1 MTAGLVDVHSH
12 FVTPE
17 YVAAAQRAG
26 HQRPDGMPSWPEWNV
41 REHLDLMD
49 RNGIGRAVLSV
60 SSPGVHFGDNR
71 QARALARTMNDTA
84 AGFVTDHPD
93 RFGLFASLPLPDV
106 TGAIA
111 ELDHAFDV
119 LHADGVVLA
128 SNTAGWYLGD
138 PRLTELWQRCDERA
152 AVVFVHPTSPPNWP
166 AVAMD
171 RPRAMIEFPFDT
183 ARTIVD
189 LVLAG
194 VLVRYPRIRFVVTD
208 AGGVLPLLADRVDLF
223 RQDGLPDTA
232 TQLAGLWYDIAGTPV
247 PRQWPALAALAGT
260 GHLLYG
266 SGYCFTRPAEVT
278 KRLAAV
284 DKAVGGTWRADL
296 TANTARLLPAA
307 GRSGRRRTGRR
318 ALR

>member
-84 AGFVTDHPD
+84 AGLVADHPG
-93 RFGLFASLPLPDV
+93 RFGMFASLPLPDV

-111 ELDHAFDV
+111 ELDHALDV

-128 SNTAGWYLGD
+128 TNTAGWYLGD
-138 PRLTELWQRCDERA
+138 PRLEELWQRCDERA
-152 AVVFVHPTSPPNWP
+152 AVVLVHPTSPPNWP
-166 AVAMD
+166 AVSLD
-171 RPRAMIEFPFDT
+171 RPRPMIEFLFDS
-183 ARTIVD
+183 ARSVID

-194 VLVRYPRIRFVVTD
+194 VLVRYPAIRFVVTH

-223 RQDGLPDTA
+223 GQALPDTA
-232 TQLAGLWYDIAGTPV
+232 TQLAGLWYDLAGTPV
-247 PRQWPALAALAGT
+247 PRQLPVLTALAGT
-260 GHLLYG
+260 DRLLSG
-266 SGYCFTRPAEVT
+266 SDYCFTPRSGVAAQ
-278 KRLAAV
+278 LAAL
-284 DKAVGGTWRADL
+284 DDAVADWRADT
-296 TANTARLLPAA
+296 TANAGRLL
-307 GRSGRRRTGRR
+307 R
-318 ALR
+318 AVA

>member
-1 MTAGLVDVHSH
+1 MTGGLVDVHSH

-17 YVAAAQRAG
+17 YVTAAQRAG
-26 HQRPDGMPSWPEWNV
+26 HQRPDGLPAWPVWSA
-41 REHLDLMD
+41 RGHLDLMD
-49 RNGIGRAVLSV
+49 RNGIDRAVLSV
-60 SSPGVHFGDNR
+60 SSPGVHFGDNA
-71 QARALARTMNDTA
+71 QARALARMMNDTA
-84 AGFVTDHPD
+84 AGFVTGHPD
-93 RFGLFASLPLPDV
+93 RFGMFASLPLPDV

-119 LHADGVVLA
+119 LPADGVVLA

-166 AVAMD
+166 AVALD
-171 RPRAMIEFPFDT
+171 RSRPMLEFPFDT
-183 ARTIVD
+183 ARTVID

-223 RQDGLPDTA
+223 RQDGFPDTA

-247 PRQWPALAALAGT
+247 PRQWPALTALAGT
-260 GHLLYG
+260 DHLLYG
-266 SGYCFTRPAEVT
+266 SGYCFTPPDTVAAQ
-278 KRLAAV
+278 LAAV
-284 DKAVGGTWRADL
+284 DAAVGGTWRAGT
-296 TANTARLLPAA
+296 TANAARLLCTG
-307 GRSGRRRTGRR
+307 GRSSKAGPARR
-318 ALR
+318 AMR